1 MYVFFICQIY
11 YKLTYFLSLLFIVDN
26 DLFWYA
32 KVVKHEYEMMIPS
45 SSSLFLFR
53 LKACRLN
60 GILSFARLF
69 DVDNLYLSLSIP
81 PSLPLS
87 YCPLSHSYSPLPLSY
102 SLHWCIR
109 NECRKEFPVDVTLET
124 FPRLFKGN
132 SKQKDEKKSINE
144 KWYCSKSRRRWN
156 KRLIL
161 KRRWCSL
168 ALLTDN

>member
-69 DVDNLYLSLSIP
+69 DVDNLYLSLFLPHSLSSTILFLILTP
-81 PSLPLS
+81 PSLFPT
-87 YCPLSHSYSPLPLSY
+87 HS
-102 SLHWCIR
+102 I
-109 NECRKEFPVDVTLET
+109 
-124 FPRLFKGN
+124 G
-132 SKQKDEKKSINE
+132 
-144 KWYCSKSRRRWN
+144 
-156 KRLIL
+156 
-161 KRRWCSL
+161 
-168 ALLTDN
+168 A